1 MTCERY
7 WREGIV
13 LVERGDADPHRDSCP
28 DCTRAHAARQE
39 LIDSLPL
46 VGGGYTGDPRWQA
59 GVWRRIQAE
68 QAPAP
73 RAWPWKLTSGLS
85 VAAAV
90 VMVALGLFH
99 GGGAEPRPSF
109 EFISGPVAMRSR
121 ADHHVD
127 DRLRVAV
134 GGASEVRIYR
144 GDKLVLR
151 CGPRESKPG
160 CTPDDRGMIVERTL
174 DVPGGYEVLVFEA
187 TAALPAVGYD
197 TDYGAL
203 DKAGIHPTE
212 QKFTV
217 D

>member
-1 MTCERY
+1 M
-7 WREGIV
+7 
-13 LVERGDADPHRDSCP
+13 
-28 DCTRAHAARQE
+28 
-39 LIDSLPL
+39 
-46 VGGGYTGDPRWQA
+46 VGGSYTGDPRWQA

-73 RAWPWKLTSGLS
+73 APAWPWKLTSGLS

-90 VMVALGLFH
+90 VMVAIGLFR
-99 GGGAEPRPSF
+99 GGGEARPSF
-109 EFISGPVAMRSR
+109 EFITGPVTMRSGTG
-121 ADHHVD
+121 HHVD

-134 GGASEVRIYR
+134 GGTSEVRIYR
-144 GDKLVLR
+144 NDKLVLR

-160 CTPDDRGMIVERTL
+160 CTPDDRGMIAKRLL
-174 DVPGGYEVLVFEA
+174 DTPGAYEVLVFEA

-197 TDYGAL
+197 ADYGAL